1 MSSIDDLPPKRI
13 LSSYSF
19 SRLETECEFHNKK
32 NLPEIGKLIEIEFSI
47 NLNAGSKRT
56 LYTFD
61 VNGENRYVDGET
73 FQEIK

>member
-1 MSSIDDLPPKRI
+1 MSSIEDLPPKRI
-13 LSSYSF
+13 IQAYSF
-19 SRLETECEFHNKK
+19 IRFETECEFHNKRD
-32 NLPEIGKLIEIEFSI
+32 LPEIGKLIEIEFSVNI
-47 NLNAGSKRT
+47 NAGSKRT